1 MRLLLVAALAACLLV
16 GIARDAAA
24 APVDDLLARLD
35 SIERLQGSFQQ
46 QQYGDDG
53 TVLLASSGTFRIL
66 RPGYFA
72 WDISEPDSQLVLA
85 DPEFLWH
92 HDRDLETVTRRPVT
106 GEQMA
111 PLQVL
116 GGDDQLLRERFQ
128 VSSDGDDHFTLV
140 PAAGDPGFRELTL
153 VFTDGQLSSMEIV
166 DRLKQRV
173 SVQFS
178 DLDTT
183 SALAP
188 EDFAFQPPPE
198 QPCNRPATS

>member
-1 MRLLLVAALAACLLV
+1 
-16 GIARDAAA
+16 
-24 APVDDLLARLD
+24 
-35 SIERLQGSFQQ
+35 
-46 QQYGDDG
+46 
-53 TVLLASSGTFRIL
+53 
-66 RPGYFA
+66 
-72 WDISEPDSQLVLA
+72 VLA

-116 GGDDQLLRERFQ
+116 GGDEQLLRERFQ

-198 QPCNRPATS
+198 ADLFFYDE

>member
-24 APVDDLLARLD
+24 APVDDLLVRLD
-35 SIERLQGSFQQ
+35 SIERLQGAFQQ

-72 WDISEPDSQLVLA
+72 WDINEPDSQLVLA

-198 QPCNRPATS
+198 ADLFFYDE

>member
-198 QPCNRPATS
+198 ADLFFYDE

>member
-72 WDISEPDSQLVLA
+72 WDISEPDSQFVLA

-198 QPCNRPATS
+198 ADLFFYDE